1 MRFGSLVGLIPLLG
15 LALPAALP
23 APAQE
28 PLPFDSRPGVAH
40 LSGEPEPAAT
50 EPTEPDGLAIALND
64 FWITAVVKA
73 RLLRDTEV
81 PGGGTIDVDAKDG
94 VVTLF
99 GMVPTQSAQAAAM
112 LTVIKTDGV
121 RRVENLLEVV
131 PEARLEVTRTH
142 DRALA
147 TSIEERLAQRSELA
161 ATELDVAVCNAVA
174 RLQGRLPSER
184 ERAIAV
190 QTARQIEGVR
200 AVVDQLD
207 VEQRASS

>member
-1 MRFGSLVGLIPLLG
+1 MQMRFGSLVGLIPLLG

-28 PLPFDSRPGVAH
+28 PLLFDSRPGVAQ
-40 LSGEPEPAAT
+40 LNAEP
-50 EPTEPDGLAIALND
+50 EPDGLAIVLND

-73 RLLRDTEV
+73 RLLRDAEV

-99 GMVPTQSAQAAAM
+99 GIVPTQSAQAAAM

-121 RRVENLLEVV
+121 RRVESLLEVV
-131 PEARLEVTRTH
+131 PRARLEVTRTL

-147 TSIEERLAQRSELA
+147 ASIEEQLAQRSELA
-161 ATELDVAVCNAVA
+161 ATELDVAVCNSVA
-174 RLQGRLPSER
+174 RLQGRLPGER
-184 ERAIAV
+184 EHAIAV

-200 AVVDQLD
+200 AVVDQLE
-207 VEQRASS
+207 VTQLASS